1 MKGDFSRGF
10 DPDRKRGRRYRR
22 VLLQQGRVVLD
33 SDFNAAVDAEGEEVR
48 GLARDLGCRHG
59 SPDLGFLIT
68 PGRLLALFDP
78 RAGVSVTT
86 TGGAEVVRDYGRKYL
101 DRYPSLRMR
110 AVGSAG
116 TVTLPLLATVR
127 GTTLTAFWL
136 RADANATLDIAGTPV
151 TVPVQP
157 AFARLIAPLTDTAQV
172 VIGLNPGEEV
182 WLGLIET
189 VARAGLLPSFA
200 VAAGRYHL
208 EGLAVEAE
216 AGPIVL
222 FDATMGP
229 PAEPQGLTITR
240 DDRHHLAGR
249 HPGLR
254 IEAPAT
260 AGGTVRLPFR
270 FAVPG
275 AATVDVWLR
284 ADAPTTIAVDG
295 ATSVNIATGAFAPV
309 AHTLTNAQAINL
321 TLLPG
326 QVVWLALV
334 ELRHGAGIAPG
345 LWPAVSYPAAAGF
358 AAVPLSVPP
367 AAGGTARS
375 LANGDRLVIYLEA
388 YERHLTA
395 IEDPGLIER
404 ALGGHDTCTRTET
417 LGQVKIAPA
426 LSLDADTRVAAGQA
440 LAAFASRGRLDG
452 TLNIE
457 TAVQVEDPDPC
468 AIPVAGGYVG
478 ADHRLYRFEVHRGGG
493 LADTIIKW
501 SRDNGAELFPVF
513 ALTSNTHIEVMADAP
528 LKDGDLVEL
537 LSETIE
543 LGDADLARL
552 DPAGGRVFAAARAAG
567 DLVRLRDE
575 GLTAGETRRVF
586 RLRHRNDEAVD
597 PSPAVDAAR
606 YGTPPVT
613 LKVRRWHGL
622 IEPSG
627 GGTTFSA
634 ALEDGLQVTLAG
646 SFEVGDWWQYEART
660 GRDNANGAWR
670 ASPHGPE
677 RLLAPLALVRFT
689 DDTAPLELLAW
700 LDERFPTPC
709 NLDADDVPYDGGR
722 VGSPSDTVQEA
733 LDELF
738 SQPPLIVQAS
748 CGELIARI
756 ENGLQSVFDS
766 IPTGGSAKVC
776 ITPGD
781 RALAQTV
788 TVADKGHIVV
798 SGQGRATRLTSTS
811 VNQIL
816 RFERCESV
824 TIRDLDI
831 EALSGAVGLQGTLS
845 FDNCGE
851 VTIAGVSVSNRM
863 PTTKGLSAIRI
874 ETSDATRPAV
884 RARVTGC
891 TVRVGMGNIGILILN
906 PLSAD
911 VTDNL
916 VETFS
921 DPVDLLTLL
930 ADQDMAAAVG
940 NILVDRIEVGRPPG
954 FNDGL
959 LTPFGITSFGSDPSG
974 RTRIVFRL
982 NEWAFRLASFST
994 ESPNAAPLLSPFVW
1008 RDVLMKNP
1016 LPGNA
1021 RNVPSG
1027 WITANL
1033 RRLKAGLAR
1042 RMFDLSAPPYD
1053 IPSSAR
1059 PAFTELA
1066 RRVTVSS
1073 ALSSGHQ
1080 GVAIGGD
1087 RAAGRPWNSSGN
1099 LHVLM
1104 GHARVGDIH
1113 ITNNRLIGFR
1123 QGVTVAFSNNSPADR
1138 SRFLFAHRVVI
1149 TGNAIDLRVPMFA
1162 RRRHGI
1168 FVGHALS
1175 AEVKGNRIQVVQPA
1189 HPNHSISLPIMDGIR
1204 LWGHYGPL
1212 LHVSDNLTLDVWTGL
1227 RVNAL
1232 NRNEV
1237 MSPPGGKSWIVANN
1251 AHFGFGVPT
1260 RVLI

>member
-116 TVTLPLLATVR
+116 TVTLPLLAPLR
-127 GTTLTAFWL
+127 GTTLSAFWL

-157 AFARLIAPLTDTAQV
+157 AFAQRIAPLTDTAQV
-172 VIGLNPGEEV
+172 LIGLNPGEEV

-222 FDATMGP
+222 FDATLGP

-240 DDRHHLAGR
+240 DDRHSLAGR

-284 ADAPTTIAVDG
+284 ADAPTTIALDG
-295 ATSVNIATGAFAPV
+295 ATSVNIATGAFAPF
-309 AHTLTNAQAINL
+309 AHTLTNSQAINL
-321 TLLPG
+321 TLSPG

-334 ELRHGAGIAPG
+334 ELRHGAGIARG

-358 AAVPLSVPP
+358 AAAPLSLPP
-367 AAGGTARS
+367 AAGGANRS

-388 YERHLTA
+388 YERHFTA

-417 LGQVKIAPA
+417 QGQVKIAPA
-426 LSLDADTRVAAGQA
+426 LSLDADPKVAAGQA
-440 LAAFASRGRLDG
+440 LAAFTSRGRSDG

-468 AIPVAGGYVG
+468 AIPVAGGYIG

-552 DPAGGRVFAAARAAG
+552 DPVGRQVFAAARAAG

-613 LKVRRWHGL
+613 LRARRWHGL
-622 IEPSG
+622 IEPAG

-660 GRDNANGAWR
+660 GRANANGAWR

-700 LDERFPTPC
+700 LDKRFPTPC

-766 IPTGGSAKVC
+766 IPVGGSAKVC

-781 RALAQTV
+781 RALTQTV

-798 SGQGRATRLTSTS
+798 SGQGRATRLTSTA

-816 RFERCESV
+816 RFDRCESV

-831 EALSGAVGLQGTLS
+831 EALAGAVGVQGTLS

-851 VTIAGVSVSNRM
+851 VTIEGVSVSNRM

-884 RARVTGC
+884 RARVAGC

-916 VETFS
+916 VETFA
-921 DPVDLLTLL
+921 DPVDLPGLL
-930 ADQDMAAAVG
+930 ADQEMAAAVG
-940 NILVDRIEVGRPPG
+940 NILIDRIEVGAPPG
-954 FNDGL
+954 FDDSI
-959 LTPFGITSFGSDPSG
+959 LTPFGIASFGSDRWG
-974 RTRIVFRL
+974 RSRIVFRL
-982 NEWAFRLASFST
+982 TEWGFRVISFST
-994 ESPNAAPLLSPFVW
+994 ESRSFSPLFTPTVW
-1008 RDVLMKNP
+1008 REVLLQNP
-1016 LPGNA
+1016 MRGNSQS
-1021 RNVPSG
+1021 VPNG

-1042 RMFDLSAPPYD
+1042 LMFGLAATPYV
-1053 IPSSAR
+1053 IPNSVR
-1059 PAFTELA
+1059 QDFNHLA
-1066 RRVTVSS
+1066 RLITNTSTV
-1073 ALSSGHQ
+1073 ASGHQ
-1080 GVAIGGD
+1080 GIAIGGN
-1087 RAAGRPWNSSGN
+1087 RAASRQWNSIAT
-1099 LHVLM
+1099 LHEVLRQP
-1104 GHARVGDIH
+1104 HAGDVR
-1113 ITNNRLIGFR
+1113 ITNNRIVGFQ
-1123 QGVTVAFSNNSPADR
+1123 QGVTVAFSSNSPADR
-1138 SRFLFAHRVVI
+1138 SRYLFARRVVI

-1175 AEVKGNRIQVVQPA
+1175 AEVNSNQIQVIEPTPINQTL
-1189 HPNHSISLPIMDGIR
+1189 SLPVMDGIR
-1204 LWGHYGPL
+1204 LWGQYGPL
-1212 LHVSDNLTLDVWTGL
+1212 LHICENLIIGVWTGIRMKVL
-1227 RVNAL
+1227 NPNETQQGSRVIKEN
-1232 NRNEV
+1232 
-1237 MSPPGGKSWIVANN
+1237 
-1251 AHFGFGVPT
+1251 GFMVHGE
-1260 RVLI
+1260 REII